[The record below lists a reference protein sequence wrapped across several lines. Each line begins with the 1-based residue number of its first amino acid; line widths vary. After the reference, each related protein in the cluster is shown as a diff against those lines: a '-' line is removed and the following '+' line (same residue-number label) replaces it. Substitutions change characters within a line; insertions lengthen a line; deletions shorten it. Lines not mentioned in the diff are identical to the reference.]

1 EVSKTLKKAVYGGSY
16 ILENGNVGIFFQEKE
31 ELAAYEFDENAQ
43 YVVTHHGSE
52 AHNLLGKADRQLN
65 TVSHQAN
72 AVEVSPDKGLNIMY
86 AKGSWGSLKL
96 VNGLIYLSSTDKFI
110 NGFELE
116 TKETRKLKIEGT
128 WRTTNIGTVA
138 IIPDDKDKY
147 KFKAH
152 NGRYMS
158 FDFRKATTTPMTPT
172 GGYLQS
178 AGVITE
184 KVSIKD
190 PSPYNANR
198 LVVFKIGF
206 DDQESSNIHIM
217 PYSMRGV

>member
-1 EVSKTLKKAVYGGSY
+1 MQKFKTKTILGSLFLLIIFGNLNAQIKSGTAEVSKTLKKAVYGGSY

-86 AKGSWGSLKL
+86 AKESWGSLKL

-116 TKETRKLKIEGT
+116 TKE
-128 WRTTNIGTVA
+128 
-138 IIPDDKDKY
+138 
-147 KFKAH
+147 
-152 NGRYMS
+152 
-158 FDFRKATTTPMTPT
+158 
-172 GGYLQS
+172 
-178 AGVITE
+178 
-184 KVSIKD
+184 
-190 PSPYNANR
+190 
-198 LVVFKIGF
+198 
-206 DDQESSNIHIM
+206 
-217 PYSMRGV
+217 